1 MLKIKD
7 RSGHQK
13 IRLRICIALM
23 VALFSGALLL
33 EVASEDEVHA
43 QSLMQESQSSS
54 TSCIKG
60 QPCQIIQS
68 PNGGFDADKSS
79 VHTTPEDPILM
90 IPNPYVSQPSID

>member
-1 MLKIKD
+1 
-7 RSGHQK
+7 
-13 IRLRICIALM
+13 M

-60 QPCQIIQS
+60 QPCQTMICSDTQPCQIIQS